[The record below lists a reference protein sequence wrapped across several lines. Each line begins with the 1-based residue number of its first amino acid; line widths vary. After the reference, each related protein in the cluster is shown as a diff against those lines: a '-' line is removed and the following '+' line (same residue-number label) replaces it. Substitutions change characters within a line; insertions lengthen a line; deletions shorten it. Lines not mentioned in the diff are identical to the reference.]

1 MPQNFKDNTLYEMDN
16 LVVLRGMNSE
26 TVDLIAT
33 DPPFNIKR
41 NRSGTAGHYVDNWKW
56 GDTGILPDQWKWNE
70 VHPKWLE
77 EIKDNHTELYH
88 AIDAAKHCQGQDTAA
103 FLCFL
108 SVRLIE
114 MHRILKP
121 TGSLYLHCDPTASHY
136 IKMCLD
142 AIFGRKNFRNEI
154 VWRRSIAH
162 NDPKRYG
169 NNSDRLLYYS
179 KGGKTTWNGSAI
191 AIPKSPEEIDK
202 TYPLQDDRGRY
213 RTGDLTGPSH
223 GYSGGE
229 SSQPWSGYD
238 VRSKGRIWS
247 APLTG
252 GYAKWIED
260 NLIPNYRTIKGVHD
274 RLDILD
280 SVGLIHHPQKGRSGW
295 PGLKR
300 YAKADTGNPVQSLF
314 TDISGFTNYNKGKEW
329 TGSPDQKP
337 LALYERIIKA
347 SSNEGD
353 LVLDPFCGC
362 ATTIIAADNLK
373 RRWIG
378 IDRRVDARYHI
389 ITRLMGISKKERE
402 RMEKFAIDK
411 DWLERQTA
419 KYEIHYQTEP
429 PIRTDDETCQ
439 DNAPELSHVYQ
450 HHLEPLQSHAEMHQC
465 LVDRFGLKCW
475 GCNFV
480 PPDKRYLHL
489 DHIVPKSDGGTNDI
503 DNRALLCQPCNSKKS
518 NTMSLT
524 SLRREN
530 RKEGYIQPGE
540 AIDLQ
545 AALAWTRALL
555 VRTLRETPCQR
566 TLPLESER

>member
-1 MPQNFKDNTLYEMDN
+1 MTQNFPDNALYEMDN
-16 LVVLRGMNSE
+16 LEVLRGMNSQ

-56 GDTGILPDQWKWNE
+56 GDTGMLPDQWKWNE

-88 AIDAAKHCQGQDTAA
+88 AIDAAKHCQGEDTAA
-103 FLCFL
+103 FLCFI

-114 MHRILKP
+114 MHRILKE
-121 TGSLYLHCDPTASHY
+121 TGSIYLHCDPTASHY
-136 IKMCLD
+136 IKMCMD
-142 AIFGRKNFRNEI
+142 AIFGRKNFKNEI
-154 VWRRSIAH
+154 VWRRATAH
-162 NDPKRYG
+162 NDPKKYG

-179 KGGKTTWNGSAI
+179 AGGKTTWNGSAI
-191 AIPKSPEEIDK
+191 AVPKTPEEIDRV
-202 TYPLQDDRGRY
+202 YPLQDERGRY
-213 RTGDLTGPSH
+213 RSDNLTGPSH

-238 VRSKGRIWS
+238 VRAKGRVWS

-252 GYAKWIED
+252 DYAKWIE
-260 NLIPNYRTIKGVHD
+260 NSIIPNYRSIKGVHD
-274 RLDILD
+274 RLDALD
-280 SVGLIHHPQKGRSGW
+280 SAGLIHHPKKGRSGW

-300 YAKADTGNPVQSLF
+300 YAEADSGNPVQSLF
-314 TDISGFTNYNKGKEW
+314 IDISGFTNYNKGDEW

-373 RRWIG
+373 RRWVG

-389 ITRLMGISKKERE
+389 ITRLIGISKKERE
-402 RMEKFAIDK
+402 RIEKYATDK
-411 DWLERQTA
+411 GWLDRQTA

-429 PIRTDDETCQ
+429 PVRTDQ
-439 DNAPELSHVYQ
+439 DTPTVPELSHVYQ
-450 HHLEPLQSHAEMHQC
+450 HHLEPLHSHAEMHQI
-465 LVDRFGLKCW
+465 LVDHFGLQCW

-524 SLRREN
+524 SLRRQN
-530 RKEGYIQPGE
+530 KKEGYIQQGE
-540 AIDLQ
+540 AIDLP
-545 AALAWTRALL
+545 AALAWTRSLL
-555 VRTLRETPCQR
+555 VQTLREAPYQGP
-566 TLPLESER
+566 LPLESER